1 MRRDGTHLQRF
12 QGERIMIR
20 KPGSIGANSA
30 FTSASRTVL
39 ASLIL
44 IVAAPDL
51 SAAQTSARAR
61 IDVSVDASG
70 GALMRGA
77 STQFV
82 VRVRNSGSADAIAD
96 RLVVPLPSGMRSLT
110 WACSAAANSQCE
122 SASGTG
128 SIDASLQGL
137 RPGSMLEYAF
147 RAEVESSAPAFVD
160 IVASATLSAGADCA
174 DDESAPCR
182 ATLSL
187 PTGPAITLDIDS
199 DATALAPGQQVHY
212 TIFATAVDTR
222 TSTNGTVLRSPV
234 PEGLINSNWRCQSSV
249 GACTAASG
257 QGSIEQSVGDFSRGD
272 LRFEVTATVA
282 TDPPATI
289 VQAALA
295 IPPFGGSCAIA
306 QDGAMLFRSA
316 PCAVRKELAT
326 SARILISSSEDYR
339 AEATSIARRFVIDN
353 LGGNADGS
361 VVDVSLAAGVSRLDW
376 TCAGHGAVCPQ
387 TSGTGAIHQTVASW
401 PGSGRL
407 VYDLVS
413 HVAASTMRSPANH
426 IQVTPSAHGTCAPG
440 ATPPPCQD
448 VASIQP
454 ENAGLHLQQ
463 SIDSLG
469 ARAGATVN
477 YRVNIGNAASAAS
490 ASDIVL
496 SVPLPEGIDA
506 FLSWTCSAAP
516 ASATACPV
524 ASGKGA
530 IRQLY
535 SSLAPS
541 SDLSYAIQARVS
553 RQPPATIAARATLTA
568 PASASLGCAN
578 PAGDNQACVATSQFS
593 TVPVL
598 ALEQSMSAGS
608 LEPGSA
614 VDYVLDIFNLGAQAD
629 LVQVRNPLPMGVAN
643 GSWICSGFGVDCP
656 ASSGTGDISSKLT
669 QMPAGSG
676 VRYSVSARVDDSQP
690 ASATSRLTA
699 IPESGGRCQQGGSRF
714 GSAPCVDQKISS
726 YVPKIELK
734 QAAIEQQ
741 ALRGGT
747 VRHSLT
753 LRNLGGPASDTV
765 LSLPLAAGMQRSDWT
780 CSGYGGAVCPQASGS
795 GAINARFASL
805 PFNASLT
812 YSIRSVLRQDAPP
825 VISSVATTTPGA
837 KAQCADFGCASTLT
851 LPVTEVPSA
860 HLRATVESAKKIAK
874 PGESINWVVDI
885 RNLGSEVAGRF
896 LVDGVAAGNELRITS
911 WTCEGVE
918 CPAKSGVGAIHQSIE
933 SLSVYD
939 PTSSEES
946 VATGRLVY
954 AVEGR
959 LAQTAGSGAELAVTL
974 HPRAGDTCASAGCV
988 ASSLVPDQVSGVAI
1002 ALLDLNTQ
1010 SSLAIPGDSIQYQFT
1025 IANDGGGGIS
1035 SLPVYSV
1042 DPPGFAASSWTC
1054 TGIGT
1059 TCPPSGT
1066 GEINEVIASL
1076 PISSSV
1082 TFTVTAQLAG
1092 TLAPSLDYLVG
1103 VTPTPPTEC
1112 DPISCTTSVSIPSI
1126 DQYALSLDANANV
1139 VQPDSTV
1146 EYTFNVVNTGGIDSF
1161 GIRVA
1166 ALEPPDVVT
1175 SSWTCQGGGGV
1186 ECLPSGTGPID
1197 EIISFMP
1204 PGGSATFT
1212 ISATVGSVLQ
1222 PTIDY
1227 QLSVLFAG
1235 QGLAPEGTLFCVPA
1249 SCTTTL
1255 SLPGAAQIPATF
1267 NVTKTAD
1274 KTVLERG
1281 GNVRYTV
1288 RYANTGSVE
1297 ANAVRFIDN
1306 LPTGL
1311 QSFSWTCT
1319 TTGDFSCNQSSGS
1332 GSLNELFSSVPA
1344 GASATFTIDAVVAA
1358 TASGNVSN
1366 RAQVFADNIVCT
1378 PSSCQAVLS
1387 LPVQPPAAVVV
1398 SKSASPPSGG
1408 NISPGQPIAW
1418 TLSALNAGGA
1428 TTTTLQLRDALPLS
1442 VTDISVVPD
1451 PGVSCD
1457 NLTPAPGS
1465 NLTCTIPPGFTMQR
1479 SVTISATVAA
1489 GAIGSVAN
1497 SVVATGVAGVQCNA
1511 CSVSNPIGQTVDVA
1525 LVNPR
1530 PFSAAG
1536 IDGTLV
1542 DVVNLSSTIPSA
1554 VTLFINPASAVR
1566 FLAPYAS
1573 ACTATPDPDGNVNVA
1588 CPSPPDTQGIS
1599 CDASTCL
1606 LGEVPRGSAAT
1617 IFVALNESSTATVQ
1631 VIAAGDADGPN
1642 NSIQLPVGETP

>member
-1 MRRDGTHLQRF
+1 
-12 QGERIMIR
+12 MIR
-20 KPGSIGANSA
+20 EPRSIRAKSATICGSRA
-30 FTSASRTVL
+30 VL

-44 IVAAPDL
+44 MLAAQDL
-51 SAAQTSARAR
+51 SAAQTNARAR

-70 GALMRGA
+70 GAMMRGA
-77 STQFV
+77 AAQFV
-82 VRVRNSGSADAIAD
+82 VRVRNSGNAEATAD
-96 RLVVPLPSGMRSLT
+96 RLVVPLPTGMSRLS
-110 WACSAAANSQCE
+110 WACSAAVDSHCE

-128 SIDASLQGL
+128 SLNASLQGL

-147 RAEVESSAPAFVD
+147 RAEVESAAPAFVD

-174 DDESAPCR
+174 NDESAPCR

-187 PTGPAITLDIDS
+187 PTGPGIKLDIDS
-199 DATALAPGQQVHY
+199 DATALTPGQQVHY

-222 TSTNGTVLRSPV
+222 TSTHGTVLRSPV
-234 PEGLINSNWRCQSSV
+234 PDGLINSSWRCQSSV

-257 QGSIEQSVGDFSRGD
+257 QGSIEQSVGDFARGD

-282 TDPPATI
+282 SEPPATI
-289 VQAALA
+289 VQAAMA
-295 IPPFGGSCAIA
+295 FPPFGGSCAIA

-376 TCAGHGAVCPQ
+376 TCAGYGAVCPQ
-387 TSGTGAIHQTVASW
+387 ASGTGAIHQTVASW
-401 PGSGRL
+401 PASGRL
-407 VYDLVS
+407 VYDLIS
-413 HVAASTMRSPANH
+413 HVAASTMRSPANRF
-426 IQVTPSAHGTCAPG
+426 QVTPSARGTCAPG

-463 SIDSLG
+463 SVDSLG
-469 ARAGATVN
+469 ARAGASVN

-496 SVPLPEGIDA
+496 SVPLPDGIDA

-541 SDLSYAIQARVS
+541 SNLSYAIQARVS
-553 RQPPATIAARATLTA
+553 RQPPATISARATLTA

-578 PAGDNQACVATSQFS
+578 AHGGNDACIATSQFS

-629 LVQVRNPLPMGVAN
+629 LVQVRNPLPRGVAN
-643 GSWICSGFGVDCP
+643 GSWICSGFGADCP
-656 ASSGTGDISSKLT
+656 ATSGTGDISSKLT
-669 QMPAGSG
+669 QMPTGSG

-690 ASATSRLTA
+690 ASAASRLTA
-699 IPESGGRCQQGGSRF
+699 IPASGGRCQQGGSRF
-714 GSAPCVDQKISS
+714 GASPCVDQRISS
-726 YVPKIELK
+726 YAPKIELK

-747 VRHSLT
+747 IRHSLT

-795 GAINARFASL
+795 GAINASLANL

-812 YSIRSVLRQDAPP
+812 YSIRSVLSQDAPS

-860 HLRATVESAKKIAK
+860 HLQATVESVDKIAK
-874 PGESINWVVDI
+874 PGESIHWVVDI

-896 LVDGVAAGNELRITS
+896 LVDGVAAGNELSINS

-918 CPAKSGVGAIHQSIE
+918 CPAKAGIGAIHQSIE

-954 AVEGR
+954 TVEGT
-959 LAQTAGSGAELAVTL
+959 LASSARSAAELAVTL
-974 HPRAGDTCASAGCV
+974 HPRAGDTCVSADCL
-988 ASSLVPDQVSGVAI
+988 ASSLVPDDVRGGSLV
-1002 ALLDLNTQ
+1002 LLDLN
-1010 SSLAIPGDSIQYQFT
+1010 SMDFLLFPNGVVEYQFT
-1025 IANDGGGGIS
+1025 VANNGGVGLTSI
-1035 SLPVYSV
+1035 PVYSV
-1042 DPPGFAASSWTC
+1042 DPPGIVSSSWTC
-1054 TGIGT
+1054 TGSGA
-1059 TCPPSGT
+1059 TCPAAGT

-1082 TFTVTAQLAG
+1082 TFTITGQLASS
-1092 TLAPSLDYLVG
+1092 LPPSLDYLVG
-1103 VTPTPPTEC
+1103 ANVAAPIQC
-1112 DPISCTTSVSIPSI
+1112 DPVSCTNTLSLPSV
-1126 DQYALSLDANANV
+1126 DQYALSLDANTSV
-1139 VQPDSTV
+1139 VQPDSIV
-1146 EYTFNVVNTGGIDSF
+1146 EYTFTVVNTGGFDSF

-1186 ECLPSGTGPID
+1186 ECLPGGSGPID
-1197 EIISFMP
+1197 QIISFMP
-1204 PGGSATFT
+1204 PGGSVTYT
-1212 ISATVGSVLQ
+1212 ISATVGSNLQ

-1249 SCTTTL
+1249 NCMTTL
-1255 SLPGAAQIPATF
+1255 SLPSAAQIPATF

-1274 KTVLERG
+1274 KTILDPG

-1306 LPTGL
+1306 LPSGL
-1311 QSFSWTCT
+1311 QSFSWTCA
-1319 TTGDFSCNQSSGS
+1319 TTGDFSCNQAAGS
-1332 GSLNELFSSVPA
+1332 GSLNEFFNSVPA

-1358 TASGNVSN
+1358 TASGNVTN

-1387 LPVQPPAAVVV
+1387 LPVQPPAAIVV

-1408 NISPGQPIAW
+1408 SISPGQPIAW

-1428 TTTTLQLRDALPLS
+1428 TTTALQLRDALPLS

-1457 NLTPAPGS
+1457 SLTPAPGS

-1489 GAIGSVAN
+1489 GAVGSVAN

-1511 CSVSNPIGQTVDVA
+1511 CSVSNPLGQTVDVA

-1554 VTLFINPASAVR
+1554 VTLFVNPANAVR

-1573 ACTATPDPDGNVNVA
+1573 ACTTSTDLDGNVNVA
-1588 CPSPPDTQGIS
+1588 CPSPPDLQGIS
-1599 CDASTCL
+1599 CDASTCS
-1606 LGEVPRGSAAT
+1606 LGEIPRGSAMT
-1617 IFVALNESSTATVQ
+1617 VFVALNESSTATVQ
-1631 VIAAGDADGPN
+1631 VTAAGDADGPN
-1642 NSIQLPVGETP
+1642 NSIELPVGETP